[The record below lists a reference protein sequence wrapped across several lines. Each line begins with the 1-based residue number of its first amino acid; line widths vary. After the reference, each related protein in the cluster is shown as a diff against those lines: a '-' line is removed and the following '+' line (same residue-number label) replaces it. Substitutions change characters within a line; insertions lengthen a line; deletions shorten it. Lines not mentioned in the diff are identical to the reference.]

1 MSALYRPPAPHAI
14 GETAALFRAV
24 LTGDRDLLRLI
35 PKSAYRQ
42 TVATLGFSRRK
53 IVLVN
58 APAAVRRVLNDEV
71 DAFPKSDL
79 MVDSLEP
86 LIHDGLFISHGAV
99 WRRQRAMLD
108 PAFTQLRLSRAFPAM
123 AAAVDASEARLDA
136 AAAAG
141 NPVSLEREM
150 SQLTADIIYRTI
162 FSRSLEDSMAR
173 DFFDAWAT
181 FQETVATLDLK
192 RLILARAWAPV
203 RQPADTP
210 EAARV
215 IRGHLGRLIDERRDP
230 NARAQEDIVG
240 DVIAARDPETGEA
253 FDRESLIDQIG
264 VFFLAGHETTASALT
279 WAFYILAS
287 QPDWAARLR
296 TEIDRE
302 LGEREIG
309 FGDIRALSETRSV
322 FRESLRLYPPLGFVP
337 RVSAKDT
344 EIEGVRVPR
353 GALIM
358 IAPWIIHRNET
369 LWRDADRFDPERF
382 SPAREK
388 EQVPGAYLPFGFG
401 PRVCIGAAFAQL
413 EGVLILAR
421 LIRRYDLSPADPAP
435 PRPVSHLATRPASEI
450 HLHVSRH
457 GRRAA

>member
-14 GETAALFRAV
+14 GETAALFRAI

-35 PKSAYRQ
+35 PKAAYRQ
-42 TVATLGFSRRK
+42 TVSPLGFSRRK
-53 IVLVN
+53 IVLIN
-58 APAAVRRVLNDEV
+58 APAAIRRVLVDEV

-79 MVDSLEP
+79 MVESLEP

-141 NPVSLEREM
+141 TPMSLEREM

-162 FSRSLEDSMAR
+162 FSRSLEDGMAH
-173 DFFDAWAT
+173 DFFEAWAT

-203 RQPADTP
+203 RQPADTL
-210 EAARV
+210 EAARI
-215 IRGHLGRLIDERRDP
+215 IRDHLGRLIDERRNPDAP
-230 NARAQEDIVG
+230 PQEDIVG

-287 QPDWAARLR
+287 QPAWAERLR
-296 TEIDRE
+296 AEVSRETAGEEIA
-302 LGEREIG
+302 
-309 FGDIRALSETRSV
+309 FSDIRALSDTRNV

-337 RVSAKDT
+337 RVSATDT
-344 EIEGVRVPR
+344 EIDGVRVPR

-358 IAPWIIHRNET
+358 IAPWIIHRNES

-388 EQVPGAYLPFGFG
+388 EQMPGAYLPFGFG

-421 LIRRYDLSPADPAP
+421 LIRRYDMAPADPRP
-435 PRPVSHLATRPASEI
+435 PRPVSHLATRPADEI
-450 HLHVSRH
+450 RLHVRTR
-457 GRRAA
+457 GTGVA